1 MNRDMNKII
10 TPALITISVMLVA
23 VLVITM
29 PSNAVAFFDS
39 SFRNF
44 NANIVYIGSSSS
56 SNDIAT
62 APIVH
67 SDIDSTPIAA
77 VITISKG
84 PQNTTIYNPQN
95 TTIKIGEEIL
105 IVNNSS
111 SPHSVT
117 NGNGPTDTLSG
128 KLFDTGIINPGAFTE
143 YVASNLQPGNYPYYS
158 TSDPS
163 VRGEIII
170 EGNRQ

>member
-1 MNRDMNKII
+1 MNKII
-10 TPALITISVMLVA
+10 TPALITIMVMLLA
-23 VLVITM
+23 VLVITI
-29 PSNAVAFFDS
+29 PSNAVAFIDS

-44 NANIVYIGSSSS
+44 HADLVHIGSSSP
-56 SNDIAT
+56 SNDTAT

-84 PQNTTIYNPQN
+84 EQGNTIYNPQS
-95 TTIKIGEEIL
+95 TTIKMGEEIL

-128 KLFDTGIINPGAFTE
+128 KLFDTGIINPGA
-143 YVASNLQPGNYPYYS
+143 
-158 TSDPS
+158 
-163 VRGEIII
+163 II
-170 EGNRQ
+170 EIFLSELLPEDGLHAR

>member
-1 MNRDMNKII
+1 MNKII
-10 TPALITISVMLVA
+10 TPALITIMVMLLA
-23 VLVITM
+23 VLVITI

-44 NANIVYIGSSSS
+44 NADLVYIGSSSS
-56 SNDIAT
+56 SNDTAT

-84 PQNTTIYNPQN
+84 AQGNTIYNPQS
-95 TTIKIGEEIL
+95 TTIKMGEEIL

-117 NGNGPTDTLSG
+117 NGNGPTDPLSG

-170 EGNRQ
+170 EDNNQ

>member
-1 MNRDMNKII
+1 MNKII
-10 TPALITISVMLVA
+10 TPALITISIMLLA
-23 VLVITM
+23 VLVITI
-29 PSNAVAFFDS
+29 PSNVVAFFDS

-44 NANIVYIGSSSS
+44 NADIVYIGSSSS
-56 SNDIAT
+56 PSNDTST

-77 VITISKG
+77 VIIISKG
-84 PQNTTIYNPQN
+84 PQGNTIYNPQS

-117 NGNGPTDTLSG
+117 NGNGPTDPLSG
-128 KLFDTGIINPGAFTE
+128 KLFDTGIVNPGAFIE
-143 YVASNLQPGNYPYYS
+143 YVASNLQPGNYPIYS

-170 EGNRQ
+170 NDNNQ

>member
-1 MNRDMNKII
+1 MNEII
-10 TPALITISVMLVA
+10 TLGLIFLA
-23 VLVITM
+23 VL
-29 PSNAVAFFDS
+29 AVAIPSIAVASLPHS
-39 SFRNF
+39 SGNS
-44 NANIVYIGSSSS
+44 NANIVVYTSTSSS
-56 SNDIAT
+56 SNNNTVASPT
-62 APIVH
+62 VH

-84 PQNTTIYNPQN
+84 SQGNTIYDPQTTTINV
-95 TTIKIGEEIL
+95 GEEIL

-117 NGNGPTDTLSG
+117 NGNGPNDPLAEKLSN
-128 KLFDTGIINPGAFTE
+128 TGIIQPRGFTE
-143 YVASNLQPGNYPYYS
+143 YVASNLQPGKYPYYS

-170 EGNRQ
+170 VTSNNQQ

>member
-1 MNRDMNKII
+1 MNKII
-10 TPALITISVMLVA
+10 TPALITISAMLLA
-23 VLVITM
+23 VSVITI
-29 PSNAVAFFDS
+29 PSNAVASFNS

-44 NANIVYIGSSSS
+44 NADIVYVSSSS
-56 SNDIAT
+56 SNDTTT

-84 PQNTTIYNPQN
+84 PQGNTIYNPQN

-117 NGNGPTDTLSG
+117 NGNGPTDPLSG
-128 KLFDTGIINPGAFTE
+128 KLFDTGIVNPGAFTE

-170 EGNRQ
+170 NDNN

>member
-1 MNRDMNKII
+1 MNKII
-10 TPALITISVMLVA
+10 TPALITIMVMLLA
-23 VLVITM
+23 VLVMTM

-44 NANIVYIGSSSS
+44 NADLVYIGSSSP
-56 SNDIAT
+56 SNDTTT

-84 PQNTTIYNPQN
+84 PQGNTIYNPQS
-95 TTIKIGEEIL
+95 TTIKMGEEIL
-105 IVNNSS
+105 IANNSS

-128 KLFDTGIINPGAFTE
+128 KLFDTGIIKPGAFTE
-143 YVASNLQPGNYPYYS
+143 YVASNLQPGNYSYYS
-158 TSDPS
+158 SSDPS
-163 VRGEIII
+163 VNGEIVVVA
-170 EGNRQ
+170 GNQR

>member
-1 MNRDMNKII
+1 MNKII
-10 TPALITISVMLVA
+10 TPALITISAMLLA
-23 VLVITM
+23 VSVITI
-29 PSNAVAFFDS
+29 PSNAVASFNS

-44 NANIVYIGSSSS
+44 NADIVYVSSSS
-56 SNDIAT
+56 SNDTTT

-84 PQNTTIYNPQN
+84 PQGNTIYNPQS

-117 NGNGPTDTLSG
+117 NGNGPTDPLSG
-128 KLFDTGIINPGAFTE
+128 KLFDTGIVNPGAFTE

-158 TSDPS
+158 ISDPS

-170 EGNRQ
+170 EDNNQ